1 MKTNSVIKYV
11 ISEILQSKVVAIFE
25 TGRDKQ
31 STCLIIFENQ
41 EKRIAM
47 SELWLILRSS
57 VCCRILWS
65 LGYGFST
72 YLDSVEEIWNI

>member
-47 SELWLILRSS
+47 SEL
-57 VCCRILWS
+57 
-65 LGYGFST
+65 
-72 YLDSVEEIWNI
+72 